1 MKITPE
7 EIAHVANLAR
17 LHMSEE
23 EVKDMARQLDE
34 ILTYVDKLNELETEA
49 VTPTA
54 HAISII
60 NAFRDDVVK
69 PSLPRDKALANAPR
83 QNGEAF
89 VVPRVI

>member
-60 NAFRDDVVK
+60 NAFRDDLVK